1 MSRTLTSSSSSSD
14 LSDAAESRSQSPD
27 LRGLDSN
34 DDEIDIEKENDEFIE
49 NDQGDDDLSDLRP
62 AKSRK
67 LDFHTSNRVNLQNH
81 STPVLRLPNN
91 DLNET
96 SNRNHHN
103 FNNLETNSVVDQ
115 FKLYS
120 QIPAAFASNLMMS
133 SSKMYPHH
141 NNMKQQIQFMSPLM
155 SHEQHAFNSLN
166 STNSTSGSKPITM
179 CAVCG
184 DRASGKHYGVL
195 SCDGCRGFFK
205 RSIR

>member
-1 MSRTLTSSSSSSD
+1 
-14 LSDAAESRSQSPD
+14 
-27 LRGLDSN
+27 
-34 DDEIDIEKENDEFIE
+34 
-49 NDQGDDDLSDLRP
+49 
-62 AKSRK
+62 
-67 LDFHTSNRVNLQNH
+67 
-81 STPVLRLPNN
+81 
-91 DLNET
+91 
-96 SNRNHHN
+96 
-103 FNNLETNSVVDQ
+103 
-115 FKLYS
+115 
-120 QIPAAFASNLMMS
+120 MMS